1 MKRAIYWL
9 LMLVSGLCVLPT
21 LVGLVDAW
29 TWLMLGHSVSG
40 IEWQIE
46 NGRIVIAWLLLVIG
60 VFVPLL
66 ALHLAEES

>member
-29 TWLMLGHSVSG
+29 TWLMLGHQISG

-46 NGRIVIAWLLLVIG
+46 NGRVGIAGLLLVIG
-60 VFVPLL
+60 ICVPLG
-66 ALHLAEES
+66 AMHFADDS